1 MKKLVKGMIIVVGVS
16 IVGALLVK
24 TGINVGFRVVE
35 QIKEDAIIEYK
46 ESQEKDA
53 QYKYEILKPLEP
65 TCEWIHAQ
73 EGTLI

>member
-1 MKKLVKGMIIVVGVS
+1 MKKLVKRIIIVVGVS
-16 IVGALLVK
+16 IVGSLLVR
-24 TGINVGFRVVE
+24 TGASIGFRIVE

-53 QYKYEILKPLEP
+53 QYKYEILEPLEP

-73 EGTLI
+73 EGTLV

>member
-24 TGINVGFRVVE
+24 AGVNAGFRIVE

-46 ESQEKDA
+46 ESQEKDS
-53 QYKYEILKPLEP
+53 QYKYEILEPLEP
-65 TCEWIHAQ
+65 TCTWIHAQ
-73 EGTLI
+73 EGTLV